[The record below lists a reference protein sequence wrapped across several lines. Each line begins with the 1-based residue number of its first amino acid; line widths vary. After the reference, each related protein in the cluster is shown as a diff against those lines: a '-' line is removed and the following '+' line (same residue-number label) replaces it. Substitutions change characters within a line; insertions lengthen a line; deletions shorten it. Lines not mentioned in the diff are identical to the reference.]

1 MKRIIG
7 VLIAS
12 ISLLDGFRGRRHEGR
27 CKFSYRTGASEMP
40 SPFCL
45 RQFLCIFPVVF
56 RRFQSSNA
64 VFNVN
69 FSAAG
74 GV

>member
-45 RQFLCIFPVVF
+45 APVFMYISCSVQAFPVF
-56 RRFQSSNA
+56 
-64 VFNVN
+64 
-69 FSAAG
+69 
-74 GV
+74 

>member
-12 ISLLDGFRGRRHEGR
+12 MFLSTAFAADAMKDDVSSPTALARVR
-27 CKFSYRTGASEMP
+27 CP
-40 SPFCL
+40 PPFCL